1 MELQVLDPWG
11 DYETAGYLRNH
22 YQEKDLSI
30 VGRLE
35 TAAFEQEVP
44 QTLRVLRRLPTLS
57 YEHIIETHRTLFS
70 SVYPWAGQDR
80 SQTAPNIAI
89 AKGGYSTLF
98 AHPKVVQLAA
108 QHALKLGQDKTY
120 LREHPGEVF
129 GYLAHAHPFLE
140 GNGRTIL
147 TIYSELSRR
156 SGFHV
161 EWEAIDKKQFLETL
175 TQELLNPGKSIM
187 DKLVV
192 SYVRPGVLSLDVTA
206 SRLRVNFKGEQGVS
220 PADSKTG
227 DEGLKP

>member
-22 YQEKDLSI
+22 YQEKDLSV

-44 QTLRVLRRLPTLS
+44 QTLRVLRRLPILS
-57 YEHIIETHRTLFS
+57 YQHITETHRTFFS

-80 SQTAPNIAI
+80 SVTAPNIAI
-89 AKGGYSTLF
+89 AKSGYSTLF
-98 AHPKVVQLAA
+98 AHPMAVQLAG
-108 QHALKLGQDKTY
+108 QHALNLGQDKNY

-156 SGFHV
+156 AGFHV
-161 EWEAIDKKQFLETL
+161 EWEAIDKTQFLEKL
-175 TQELLNPGKSIM
+175 TQELLKPGKSIM
-187 DKLVV
+187 DELVIP
-192 SYVRPGVLSLDVTA
+192 YVRLGALSVDLSA
-206 SRLRVNFKGEQGVS
+206 SRLRVNFKREQTTS
-220 PADSKTG
+220 SADSKTG
-227 DEGLKP
+227 DEGLNP